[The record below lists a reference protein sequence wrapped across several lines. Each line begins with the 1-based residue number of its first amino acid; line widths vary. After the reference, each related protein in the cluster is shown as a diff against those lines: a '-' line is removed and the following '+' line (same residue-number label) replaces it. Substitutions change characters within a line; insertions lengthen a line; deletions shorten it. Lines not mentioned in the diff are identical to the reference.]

1 MDVSRREARV
11 RESGGN
17 PENMMKLEAAEA
29 KLQELK
35 SNMTTL
41 GKEAASALAAVE
53 GQQQRL
59 TVQRLIAMVSKSFF
73 LTLLLAAFVSVQSDL
88 EILAEFF
95 YIVK

>member
-59 TVQRLIAMVSKSFF
+59 TVQRLIAMVRAFFSLFCLRLLFQSKV
-73 LTLLLAAFVSVQSDL
+73 TWK
-88 EILAEFF
+88 
-95 YIVK
+95 Y